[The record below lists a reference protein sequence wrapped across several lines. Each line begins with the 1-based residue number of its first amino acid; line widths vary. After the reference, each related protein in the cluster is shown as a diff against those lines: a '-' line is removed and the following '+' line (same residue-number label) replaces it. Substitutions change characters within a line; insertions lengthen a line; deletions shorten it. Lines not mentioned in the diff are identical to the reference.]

1 MKGLIK
7 KIVPAIL
14 AVAIIATGVFPT
26 EVAAK
31 GKAVTH
37 TVTFCYGTKM
47 VQQQVKHGE
56 NAVPPIDTAV
66 PGYAFSA
73 WVGNATNVTEDRIIL
88 GAYNKDGYIY
98 NATADSNVVVSK
110 YGLPVFQPQP
120 TVKINTN
127 KTAPTPEWWA
137 NLNIPKGVPGQ
148 TCAVHFY
155 NGWNGEYWMTKMV
168 PYGGSIPDPG
178 NPCLAGF
185 EFVGWEGDWTNV
197 TEDRCIK
204 AYYFVTHTV
213 TVVARF
219 PDRSD
224 TQIDVQHIRHHE
236 KMRTGNEPWFEGYKF
251 KEYSGA
257 NPDDITADCIIYAEY
272 EE

>member
-1 MKGLIK
+1 MKGLFK
-7 KIVPAIL
+7 KIVPAVL
-14 AVAIIATGVFPT
+14 AVCIIATGVFPA
-26 EVAAK
+26 EVSAK
-31 GKAVTH
+31 KAVTH

-56 NAVPPIDTAV
+56 NAVVPIDTAV
-66 PGYAFSA
+66 PGYAFSQ
-73 WVGNATNVTEDRIIL
+73 WIGNATNVTEDRIIL

-98 NATADSNVVVSK
+98 NATADANVVVSK

-120 TVKINTN
+120 TVKINSN

-168 PYGGSIPDPG
+168 PYGGSLEDPG
-178 NPCLAGF
+178 NPCLSGF

-204 AYYFVTHTV
+204 AYYFVTCTV
-213 TVVARF
+213 KVIAKF

-224 TQIDVQHIRHHE
+224 EQIDVQHIRPHE

-251 KEYSGA
+251 KEYEGA
-257 NPDDITADCIIYAEY
+257 DPDNITEDCTIYAIY
-272 EE
+272 E